1 MARQLTL
8 QLSALL
14 AFSLISLHL
23 LSQNDISFP
32 VAERPE
38 APATLLFDYPTEVDA
53 GAAFVIDCT
62 IKKNRPTAGSTLSFI
77 TVPGFAVQPFTL
89 AGAEIE
95 SNDNKTTLSWKAIV
109 ENPQISFSI
118 KVAVRDL
125 RQGVYPL
132 IAEYSDSHGYRSSR
146 TLAVFVNNPIVERE
160 YVADPFAGKNPYT
173 LTLSFPETVKPKEEF
188 EIKMQLAKG
197 KNTGSA
203 FVMVKMPSA
212 ASITL
217 DGYPESFFEN
227 GTLMA
232 DIPMMPS
239 SPSFEITAHVTNDA
253 QRMAVYPILASVTYD
268 DGFTASWKGFLYTES
283 ENAKSKITK
292 SPLPASTIDTTKV
305 FSRLDSLLNAWTAT
319 VPAVKSPP
327 QEPKKQQVT
336 VKEMTTK
343 PAEVTP
349 EEKPK
354 PAAIT
359 PVEKSK
365 PAAITSV
372 EKPEAEVFKDEIPL
386 IKFYSV
392 QIAASEVPM
401 DNMRSF
407 LQSMGVQEHM
417 YEDYDGTFYRYFV
430 GRFGTTDRAKREVAD
445 ISGKGFP
452 DAFVVL
458 FDKGKRVKR
467 IY

>member
-1 MARQLTL
+1 V
-8 QLSALL
+8 
-14 AFSLISLHL
+14 FSFLSLHL
-23 LSQNDISFP
+23 LSQNDVSFP

-38 APATLLFDYPTEVDA
+38 APVTLLFDYPTEVDA
-53 GAAFVIDCT
+53 GDAFMIVCT
-62 IKKNRPTAGSTLSFI
+62 IKKNRPTAGSTLSFT

-95 SNDNKTTLSWKAIV
+95 SNDNKTTLSWKSIV

-146 TLAVFVNNPIVERE
+146 TLAVFVNNPIVEPE

-173 LTLSFPETVKPKEEF
+173 LKLSFPETVKPKEEF

-227 GTLMA
+227 GLLMA

-253 QRMAVYPILASVTYD
+253 QRMAVYPILASVEYN
-268 DGFTASWKGFLYTES
+268 DGFTASWKGFLYTEP
-283 ENAKSKITK
+283 ENAKPKITK
-292 SPLPASTIDTTKV
+292 SPLPVSTIDTTKV

-319 VPAVKSPP
+319 VPAVKSAP
-327 QEPKKQQVT
+327 QEPKKQQVA

-349 EEKPK
+349 VEKP
-354 PAAIT
+354 
-359 PVEKSK
+359 K

-372 EKPEAEVFKDEIPL
+372 EKPESEVFKDEIPL

-417 YEDYDGTFYRYFV
+417 YEEYDGTFYRYFV
-430 GRFGTTDRAKREVAD
+430 GRFGTTDRAKRQVAE

-458 FDKGKRVKR
+458 FDKGRRVKR
-467 IY
+467 VY